1 MEGGGGAKAHRQK
14 WWEARRAVCPMEGGH
29 NCVKV
34 CVWDDKWDLEE
45 EEVGTVEMS
54 QKVIRYLSKSIQ

>member
-1 MEGGGGAKAHRQK
+1 
-14 WWEARRAVCPMEGGH
+14 MEGGH